1 MDTTVPEIEP
11 SDVSGVADR
20 LRLDG
25 EQALVTG
32 AGNGM
37 GRVAAFTFAAA
48 GADIAISDRL
58 ADDLAETETKLRE
71 SFDVGVATIPA
82 DLSDPDDIVELID
95 EAVATLGD
103 LDVLLNVAGMSTEE
117 ESASMSVKAWDLV
130 QDVNLRGPFLCARE
144 AYPHLRGGG
153 RIVNVASIAGLYG
166 AADMSH
172 YGAAKAGV
180 RNLTASLANEW
191 ASEDVRVNAVAPGPT
206 LTPGAA
212 GLFADAD
219 RLTHDRSHVD
229 RDVGSPAEVADTM
242 LFLASSMASFVTGET
257 IRVGGAPPD
266 QTDVSPVLE

>member
-1 MDTTVPEIEP
+1 MNRTVPELEP
-11 SDVSGVADR
+11 GEVSGVADR

-25 EQALVTG
+25 ERTLVTG

-58 ADDLAETETKLRE
+58 ADDLAETEEKIRAT
-71 SFDVGVATIPA
+71 FDVDVATIPA
-82 DLSDPDDIVELID
+82 DLSDPDDVVELVD
-95 EAVATLGD
+95 GAVDTLGD
-103 LDVLLNVAGMSTEE
+103 LDVLLNIAGMSTRED
-117 ESASMSVKAWDLV
+117 SASMSVKSWDLV
-130 QDVNLRGPFLCARE
+130 QDVNLRGAFLSARE

-191 ASEDVRVNAVAPGPT
+191 ASENVRVNAVAPGPT

-212 GLFADAD
+212 HLLEDPD
-219 RLTHDRSHVD
+219 RHTHDRAHVD

-242 LFLASSMASFVTGET
+242 LFFASPMASFVTGET
-257 IRVGGAPPD
+257 VRVGGAPPV
-266 QTDVSPVLE
+266 QTDVSPVIE